1 MSVTLSFP
9 MSSSRTTLD
18 GNPCLYS
25 GNTERRLECSEYSM
39 FKIIESLI
47 FTEAVLLRRN
57 ETLNY
62 LELLEMNY

>member
-1 MSVTLSFP
+1 MVIP
-9 MSSSRTTLD
+9 ASRAETQKYD
-18 GNPCLYS
+18 WNVQGI
-25 GNTERRLECSEYSM
+25 
-39 FKIIESLI
+39 FKILESLI